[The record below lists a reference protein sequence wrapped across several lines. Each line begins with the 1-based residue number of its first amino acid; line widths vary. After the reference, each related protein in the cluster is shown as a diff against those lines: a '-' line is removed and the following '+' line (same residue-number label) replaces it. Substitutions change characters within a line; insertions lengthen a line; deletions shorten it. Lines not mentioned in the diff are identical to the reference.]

1 MTRSRNVKKSP
12 VKNGD
17 TADKDV
23 IEDEEERSC
32 ECRTYIEEEYS
43 LACAS
48 CDMYSGTGI
57 IAVLDSQ
64 V

>member
-23 IEDEEERSC
+23 IEEEEERSC
-32 ECRTYIEEEYS
+32 ECRTYIEEES
-43 LACAS
+43 LKK
-48 CDMYSGTGI
+48 
-57 IAVLDSQ
+57 
-64 V
+64 